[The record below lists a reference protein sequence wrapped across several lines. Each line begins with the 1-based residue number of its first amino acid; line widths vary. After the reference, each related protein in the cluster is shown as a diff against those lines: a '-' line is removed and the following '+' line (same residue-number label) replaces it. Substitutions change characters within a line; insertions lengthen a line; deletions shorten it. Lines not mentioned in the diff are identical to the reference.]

1 MLIYFGDAIDRAYKI
16 INKKDDNRNEN
27 EKKDI
32 ANKVGIGAVI
42 FSNLSTTLIKDQVF
56 DLDEVLNYTGETG
69 PYIQYNYVRIKNL
82 FKGEGIPNMEDI
94 DINILIENNVS
105 YNLLRKI
112 YKFRRYIKIIK
123 R

>member
-82 FKGEGIPNMEDI
+82 FKGEGIPKMEDI
-94 DINILIENNVS
+94 DINILIENKVS

>member
-1 MLIYFGDAIDRAYKI
+1 MIYFGDAIDRAYKI